1 MKKILVVL
9 LFSCLFLGSFV
20 FAQEITPE
28 RTQADNLL
36 TVYQITN
43 DSINRL
49 TITLTFIAGALA
61 IFITGIVLFF
71 AIKQI
76 LADKEI
82 KEYKEAIKQNKIA
95 IEEETKKRIKEIEA
109 TMEKITEREQ
119 KVEKS
124 AQRIEKMEKEL
135 KPASLKKIKSSKDL
149 KEAQSA
155 LKNLRKEIEELKKE
169 LSFQKGKISTVSGLG
184 STGSIVSSY
193 PLASDVLRV
202 GRYTPDLGTFPLG
215 SIDSKT
221 CSKCS
226 HVNEPGAKFCSNCGS
241 LL

>member
-1 MKKILVVL
+1 
-9 LFSCLFLGSFV
+9 
-20 FAQEITPE
+20 
-28 RTQADNLL
+28 
-36 TVYQITN
+36 
-43 DSINRL
+43 
-49 TITLTFIAGALA
+49 
-61 IFITGIVLFF
+61 
-71 AIKQI
+71 
-76 LADKEI
+76 
-82 KEYKEAIKQNKIA
+82 
-95 IEEETKKRIKEIEA
+95 
-109 TMEKITEREQ
+109 MEKITERKQ
-119 KVEKS
+119 KAEKS

-135 KPASLKKIKSSKDL
+135 KPASIKKIKSSKDL

-155 LKNLRKEIEELKKE
+155 LRNLRKEIEELKKE
-169 LSFQKGKISTVSGLG
+169 LSFQKGKILTVSGLG

>member
-71 AIKQI
+71 AVK
-76 LADKEI
+76 
-82 KEYKEAIKQNKIA
+82 
-95 IEEETKKRIKEIEA
+95 
-109 TMEKITEREQ
+109 
-119 KVEKS
+119 
-124 AQRIEKMEKEL
+124 
-135 KPASLKKIKSSKDL
+135 
-149 KEAQSA
+149 
-155 LKNLRKEIEELKKE
+155 
-169 LSFQKGKISTVSGLG
+169 
-184 STGSIVSSY
+184 
-193 PLASDVLRV
+193 
-202 GRYTPDLGTFPLG
+202 
-215 SIDSKT
+215 
-221 CSKCS
+221 
-226 HVNEPGAKFCSNCGS
+226 
-241 LL
+241 